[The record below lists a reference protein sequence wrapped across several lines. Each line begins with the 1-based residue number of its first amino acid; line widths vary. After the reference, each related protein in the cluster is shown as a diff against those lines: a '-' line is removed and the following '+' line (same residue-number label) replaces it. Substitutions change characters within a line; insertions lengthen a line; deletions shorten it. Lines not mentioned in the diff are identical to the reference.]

1 MSQRRYGFEWTF
13 SFFRSVLFIAPAIVF
28 ATAFWGF
35 VSLLISPFDR
45 GGRKQAVMARLWAK
59 TLLLVSGTKVDVRGR
74 ENLQPDTNYIF
85 VSNHRSYMDT
95 PVVLASIPGE
105 FRFMA
110 KSGLFK
116 IPLMGGHLRRAGHI
130 PVPLENPREAVRSMT
145 EAGRIIRE
153 NRISVLVFPE
163 GGRTMG
169 EMGDFREG
177 AAFIA
182 IKAGI
187 PVVPM
192 GLIGTFELLPMHS
205 VHVKP
210 QRVEVVIGHP
220 IETAGLHNKQREE
233 LTSRLRNEIS
243 RLISYTYT

>member
-1 MSQRRYGFEWTF
+1 MTSRPYGFEWSF
-13 SFFRSVLFIAPAIVF
+13 SFFRSVLFIAPAIVL

-35 VSLLISPFDR
+35 LSLLISPFDR
-45 GGRKQAVMARLWAK
+45 GGRKQAFIAGLWAK
-59 TLLLVSGTKVDVRGR
+59 TLLLVSGTRVEVIGR
-74 ENLQPDTNYIF
+74 ERLDPSRNYIF
-85 VSNHRSYMDT
+85 ASNHRSYMDT
-95 PVVLASIPGE
+95 PVVLASIPGQ

-169 EMGDFREG
+169 EMGEFREG

-182 IKAGI
+182 IKSGVPI
-187 PVVPM
+187 VPM
-192 GLIGTFELLPMHS
+192 GLIGTHELLPMHS
-205 VHVKP
+205 VHVRP
-210 QRVEVVIGHP
+210 RRVRVVIGDP
-220 IETAGLHNKQREE
+220 IPTADLHIKQRDD
-233 LTSRLRNEIS
+233 LTARLRNEIS
-243 RLISYTYT
+243 RLIAYT

>member
-1 MSQRRYGFEWTF
+1 MTGRYGFEWSF
-13 SFFRSVLFIAPAIVF
+13 SFFRSVLFIAPSIVL

-35 VSLLISPFDR
+35 LSLLISPFDR
-45 GGRKQAVMARLWAK
+45 GGRKQAVMARMWAK
-59 TLLLVSGTKVDVRGR
+59 TLLLVSGTRVDVAGR
-74 ENLQPDTNYIF
+74 EHLQPGQNYIF

-95 PVVLASIPGE
+95 PVVIASIPGE

-145 EAGRIIRE
+145 EAGRVIRE
-153 NRISVLVFPE
+153 NGISVLVFPE

-169 EMGDFREG
+169 EMGEFREG

-192 GLIGTFELLPMHS
+192 GLVGTHELLPMHS
-205 VHVKP
+205 VHVRP
-210 QRVEVVIGHP
+210 LRVKVIIGGP
-220 IETAGLHNKQREE
+220 IETGSLHIKQREE
-233 LTSRLRNEIS
+233 LTGRLRNEIA
-243 RLISYTYT
+243 RLIAYT

>member
-1 MSQRRYGFEWTF
+1 MSSRPYGFEWSF
-13 SFFRSVLFIAPAIVF
+13 SFFRSVLFIAPSIVL

-35 VSLLISPFDR
+35 LSLLISPFDN
-45 GGRKQAVMARLWAK
+45 GGRKQAFIARLWAK
-59 TLLLVSGTKVDVRGR
+59 TLLLVSGTRVEVVGR
-74 ENLQPDTNYIF
+74 ERLDPGQNYIF
-85 VSNHRSYMDT
+85 ASNHRSYMDT
-95 PVVLASIPGE
+95 PVVLASIPGQ

-110 KSGLFK
+110 KAGLFK

-145 EAGRIIRE
+145 EAGRVIRE

-182 IKAGI
+182 IKSGV
-187 PVVPM
+187 PVAPM
-192 GLIGTFELLPMHS
+192 ALIGTFELLPMHS
-205 VHVKP
+205 VHVRP
-210 QRVEVVIGHP
+210 GQVQVVIGDP
-220 IETAGLHNKQREE
+220 IPTADLHIKQRDE
-233 LTSRLRNEIS
+233 LTARLRNEIE
-243 RLISYTYT
+243 RLIAYT

>member
-1 MSQRRYGFEWTF
+1 MSSRPYGFEWSF
-13 SFFRSVLFIAPAIVF
+13 SFFRSVLFIAPAIVC

-35 VSLLISPFDR
+35 LSLLISPFDR
-45 GGRKQAVMARLWAK
+45 GGRKQAFIARLWAK
-59 TLLLVSGTKVDVRGR
+59 TLLLVSGTRVEVVGR
-74 ENLQPDTNYIF
+74 DRLDPGQNYIF

-95 PVVLASIPGE
+95 PVVLASIPGQ

-182 IKAGI
+182 IKSGVPAA
-187 PVVPM
+187 PM
-192 GLIGTFELLPMHS
+192 GLVGTHELLPMHS
-205 VHVKP
+205 VHVRP
-210 QRVEVVIGHP
+210 RRVQVVIGAP
-220 IETAGLHNKQREE
+220 IATADMHIKQRDEF
-233 LTSRLRNEIS
+233 TARLRNEIE
-243 RLISYTYT
+243 RLIAYT

>member
-1 MSQRRYGFEWTF
+1 MSSGRYGFEWSF

-35 VSLLISPFDR
+35 LSLLVSPFDR
-45 GGRKQAVMARLWAK
+45 GGRKQAAMARRWAK
-59 TLLLVSGTKVDVRGR
+59 TLLLVSGTRVEVVGR
-74 ENLQPDTNYIF
+74 ERLDPGQNYIF

-116 IPLMGGHLRRAGHI
+116 IPLLGGHLRRAGHI
-130 PVPLENPREAVRSMT
+130 PVPLENPREAVRAMT
-145 EAGRIIRE
+145 EAGRVIRE

-169 EMGDFREG
+169 EMGEFREG

-182 IKAGI
+182 IKSGVPA
-187 PVVPM
+187 VPM
-192 GLIGTFELLPMHS
+192 GLIGTYELLPMHS
-205 VHVKP
+205 VHVRP
-210 QRVEVVIGHP
+210 RRVRVTIGEP
-220 IETAGLHNKQREE
+220 IATAALQIKQRDE
-233 LTSRLRNEIS
+233 LTARLRNEIAL
-243 RLISYTYT
+243 LIAYT